1 MFKAK
6 FLATITFATVAITFW
21 LPNTSSQIAFAASNC
36 NSSAGKSGSINLSSK
51 VRAGSVV
58 LCGDWAKVTKPVP
71 DPAPKKVLTKPAP
84 KTPVSTVVYKH
95 SVVAAPNRPKILV
108 SPASRISTATPIVLR
123 AISQP
128 VIRYRYLLG
137 VPTQIKFTPVSYFWK
152 LSDGNASRSKN
163 FTHQALN
170 GGSLV
175 ANLRVGFAVTFRFAA
190 GGAWRSF
197 DRTVRLSAAP
207 VKVKVG
213 DEPVK
218 VAKLRYVLFNCFQR
232 PDAPGCRL

>member
-1 MFKAK
+1 
-6 FLATITFATVAITFW
+6 
-21 LPNTSSQIAFAASNC
+21 
-36 NSSAGKSGSINLSSK
+36 
-51 VRAGSVV
+51 
-58 LCGDWAKVTKPVP
+58 
-71 DPAPKKVLTKPAP
+71 
-84 KTPVSTVVYKH
+84 
-95 SVVAAPNRPKILV
+95 
-108 SPASRISTATPIVLR
+108 
-123 AISQP
+123 
-128 VIRYRYLLG
+128 
-137 VPTQIKFTPVSYFWK
+137 VPTQIKFTPLSYFWK

-175 ANLRVGFAVTFRFAA
+175 ANLRVGFAVTFRLAA

-218 VAKLRYVLFNCFQR
+218 VAKRRYVLFNCFQR